1 MSTIRKIGEKIKSG
15 FRFNTLSFLF
25 ILVYINFFTFLFGQE
40 NSIVAVIFTI
50 MMSASMVRDLTAT
63 PVRHL
68 CIQSLVLVWM
78 ALAAFWVN
86 TLPVPLAFIIHFIT
100 LLLILYS
107 FTYEYSSNMYFPY
120 ILSYLFLIFLAPI
133 SAQQLPKRIWGM
145 LFGAASILLYQWFM
159 GRNRVAETA
168 RDVLCEMTD
177 EIRNYI
183 AFRLKEQSEPPRP
196 SGIRS
201 KLYSLSRTIYDRR
214 KKALCISD
222 AGFSMFSAGCGFEH
236 LLFLL
241 HELPEKLSDEEEQL
255 LAGMSGCL
263 EKYQAFLRQE
273 SGELPPPS
281 CSSLSGAEGE
291 HTQALTEC
299 LNNIYASLCHMTDPQ
314 EKKHYHRTLLSL
326 KLQLTAVLDI
336 SPVRIVYAL
345 RTALL
350 LACAT
355 LLVQQLALP
364 HGKWLLFT
372 LASLSLPYAD
382 DVPAKTK
389 KRISAT
395 LIGGLVSVIIYSL
408 VPSATGR
415 TAAMMLSGYLS
426 FYFTDYRETYACSTV
441 GALGG
446 AVFMEAFRFPDIAG
460 IFVIRLGYIL
470 AGAAVAWLVNCLI
483 FPYSRARAT
492 RQLWTKYKTITE
504 HLVKTGNPATGD
516 PQLYYNLLIR
526 SCMIEDKLLQNG
538 ELEKWEE
545 LPRLLGQYRKQL
557 YQLSRS

>member
-100 LLLILYS
+100 LMLILYS

-222 AGFSMFSAGCGFEH
+222 AGFSMFSAGCGLEH

-241 HELPEKLSDEEEQL
+241 HELPERLSDEEEQL

-291 HTQALTEC
+291 HMQALTEC

-389 KRISAT
+389 KGSAP
-395 LIGGLVSVIIYSL
+395 
-408 VPSATGR
+408 PS
-415 TAAMMLSGYLS
+415 
-426 FYFTDYRETYACSTV
+426 
-441 GALGG
+441 
-446 AVFMEAFRFPDIAG
+446 
-460 IFVIRLGYIL
+460 
-470 AGAAVAWLVNCLI
+470 
-483 FPYSRARAT
+483 
-492 RQLWTKYKTITE
+492 
-504 HLVKTGNPATGD
+504 
-516 PQLYYNLLIR
+516 
-526 SCMIEDKLLQNG
+526 
-538 ELEKWEE
+538 
-545 LPRLLGQYRKQL
+545 
-557 YQLSRS
+557 

>member
-15 FRFNTLSFLF
+15 FRYNTLSFLF
-25 ILVYINFFTFLFGQE
+25 ILVYINLFTFLFGQE

-168 RDVLCEMTD
+168 RDVICEMAD

-183 AFRLKEQSEPPRP
+183 AFRLKERSEPPRP
-196 SGIRS
+196 SDVRG
-201 KLYSLSRTIYDRR
+201 KLYRLSRTVYDRR
-214 KKALCISD
+214 KKALRISD
-222 AGFSMFSAGCGFEH
+222 AGFSLLSAGCGLEH

-241 HELPEKLSDEEEQL
+241 YELPEKLSEEEEQL
-255 LAGMSGCL
+255 LAGISGCM

-273 SGELPPPS
+273 STELPAPS
-281 CSSLSGAEGE
+281 CPPLSGAEGE
-291 HTQALTEC
+291 HIQALYEC
-299 LNNIYASLCHMTDPQ
+299 LNNIYASLCRMTDPQ
-314 EKKHYHRTLLSL
+314 GKKHYHRTLLSL
-326 KLQLTAVLDI
+326 KLQLITVLDI
-336 SPVRIVYAL
+336 SPVRIIYAL

-355 LLVQQLALP
+355 LFVQQLALP

-395 LIGGLVSVIIYSL
+395 LIGGLASVIFYSL
-408 VPSATGR
+408 VPSASGR

-446 AVFMEAFRFPDIAG
+446 AVFTEFFRFPDIAG

-483 FPYSRARAT
+483 FPYSRAKAT
-492 RQLWTKYKTITE
+492 GQLWTKYKTITA
-504 HLVKTGNPATGD
+504 HLVKTEEPAAGD
-516 PQLYYNLLIR
+516 LQFYYNMLIR

-545 LPRLLGQYRKQL
+545 LPRLLSQYRKQL
-557 YQLSRS
+557 YQLSRA

>member
-201 KLYSLSRTIYDRR
+201 KLYSLSRTIYVAEKRLSVSVMPVFPCFQPAAALSICCFFCMNSR
-214 KKALCISD
+214 K
-222 AGFSMFSAGCGFEH
+222 GFPMKRNSFWPECQAVWKNTRPFSVRNPGNCPRH
-236 LLFLL
+236 PVLLF
-241 HELPEKLSDEEEQL
+241 PERK
-255 LAGMSGCL
+255 GN
-263 EKYQAFLRQE
+263 
-273 SGELPPPS
+273 
-281 CSSLSGAEGE
+281 
-291 HTQALTEC
+291 T
-299 LNNIYASLCHMTDPQ
+299 
-314 EKKHYHRTLLSL
+314 HR
-326 KLQLTAVLDI
+326 
-336 SPVRIVYAL
+336 
-345 RTALL
+345 
-350 LACAT
+350 
-355 LLVQQLALP
+355 
-364 HGKWLLFT
+364 
-372 LASLSLPYAD
+372 
-382 DVPAKTK
+382 
-389 KRISAT
+389 
-395 LIGGLVSVIIYSL
+395 
-408 VPSATGR
+408 
-415 TAAMMLSGYLS
+415 
-426 FYFTDYRETYACSTV
+426 
-441 GALGG
+441 
-446 AVFMEAFRFPDIAG
+446 
-460 IFVIRLGYIL
+460 
-470 AGAAVAWLVNCLI
+470 
-483 FPYSRARAT
+483 
-492 RQLWTKYKTITE
+492 
-504 HLVKTGNPATGD
+504 
-516 PQLYYNLLIR
+516 
-526 SCMIEDKLLQNG
+526 
-538 ELEKWEE
+538 
-545 LPRLLGQYRKQL
+545 RLLNA
-557 YQLSRS
+557 